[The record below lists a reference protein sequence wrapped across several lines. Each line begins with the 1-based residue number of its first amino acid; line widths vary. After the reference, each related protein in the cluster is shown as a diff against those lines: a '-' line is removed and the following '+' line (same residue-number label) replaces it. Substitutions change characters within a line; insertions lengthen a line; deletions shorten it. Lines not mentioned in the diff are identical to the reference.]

1 MKSFATS
8 LASIAAISFA
18 AEVSVEH
25 PPADFNQAVHD
36 FDFCENI
43 IVQSDYED
51 YINEAANILIALEAF
66 RLEINRLTEDVEGL
80 EYCISHNDYDINDN
94 DHEISSNDDDVSSN
108 DEEIKR
114 QQYRTKSL
122 QKSCRRCES
131 DLTEDR

>member
-1 MKSFATS
+1 MKTFATS
-8 LASIAAISFA
+8 LASIAAISMA

-36 FDFCENI
+36 FDFCDTI

-80 EYCISHNDYDINDN
+80 EYCISHNDFDIRDN
-94 DHEISSNDDDVSSN
+94 DHEVSSN
-108 DEEIKR
+108 DEEISSNDEEIKA

-122 QKSCRRCES
+122 QRRCRKCEN
-131 DLTEDR
+131 DLNEDR